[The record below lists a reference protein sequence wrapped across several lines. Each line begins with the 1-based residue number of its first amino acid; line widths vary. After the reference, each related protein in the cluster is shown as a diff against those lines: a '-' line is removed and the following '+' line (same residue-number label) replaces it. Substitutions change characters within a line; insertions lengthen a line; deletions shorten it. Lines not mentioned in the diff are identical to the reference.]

1 MCKSQIFAEII
12 NLVAQ
17 EMEVPSEK
25 ILSDDKTMET
35 VDARYLIVRL
45 LLEEGLYP
53 AQIASKIRKTNR
65 YVNYIKTNMDARFQQ
80 GKMLRILFERIR
92 KERGNN

>member
-1 MCKSQIFAEII
+1 MCKSQIFAAII

-65 YVNYIKTNMDARFQQ
+65 CVNYIITNMDTRFQH
-80 GKMLRILFERIR
+80 GKILRILFEKI
-92 KERGNN
+92 KKLRGNH

>member
-17 EMEVPSEK
+17 EMEVPPEK
-25 ILSDDKTMET
+25 ILSDDKTIET

-45 LLEEGLYP
+45 LLEEGLYS
-53 AQIASKIRKTNR
+53 ASDSFKNPKNEPVCKLH
-65 YVNYIKTNMDARFQQ
+65 YNKYGSAF
-80 GKMLRILFERIR
+80 
-92 KERGNN
+92 